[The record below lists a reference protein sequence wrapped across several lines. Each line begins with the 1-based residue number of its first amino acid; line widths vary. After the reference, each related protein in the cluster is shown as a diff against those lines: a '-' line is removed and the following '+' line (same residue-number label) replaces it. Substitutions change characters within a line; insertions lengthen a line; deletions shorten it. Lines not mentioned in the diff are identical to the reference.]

1 MNKYIYDEIT
11 VGLKEEFTV
20 EVKLEDMERFCKI
33 TGDMNPLHINRY
45 YAKEYGFRDR
55 VVYGMLTASYLSTL
69 AGVYLPGE
77 KSLIQNVEINF
88 VKPVFLNEVLTI
100 VGKVI
105 NKNDTF
111 KIIKIGF
118 SILNGQKEKV
128 VRGKMDVG
136 VLA

>member
-1 MNKYIYDEIT
+1 MNKYVYDEIT

-20 EVKLEDMERFCKI
+20 EVKLEDMERFYII
-33 TGDMNPLHINRY
+33 TGDMNPLHINRN
-45 YAKEYGFRDR
+45 YAKEYGFHDR

-77 KSLIQNVEINF
+77 KSLIQKVEINF

-111 KIIKIGF
+111 NIIEIGF
-118 SILNGQKEKV
+118 SIWNDQKEKV
-128 VRGKMDVG
+128 IRGKMDVG